1 MIYASFRGITSI
13 LQTYLNILY
22 LYFKENSSLN
32 RKVKLNFYYK
42 IFWLTLTLRFVILI
56 TNQIIISNHNSVFV
70 TRYRF

>member
-1 MIYASFRGITSI
+1 MQVLEVLQV